1 MAFPL
6 QAAVIQIYLD
16 EYETQTEFKD
26 QNDTLSE
33 FGNRDDTLAQ
43 VRWPTMNFTHKETYK
58 SGRNI

>member
-33 FGNRDDTLAQ
+33 FWDQDDTPLQ
-43 VRWPTMNFTHKETYK
+43 VLWPAMNFTL
-58 SGRNI
+58 